1 MPITEQVEQVLGG
14 PRVLR
19 QRVRSIEDMASIV
32 KRGLPFPSLLAL
44 SAHTHIDIP
53 KIARV
58 LMIPA
63 RTMARRRKTRRLSA
77 AESDRL
83 MRLARV
89 VSHAI
94 EVFGDADKA
103 AGWLNEPNRLLK
115 NTAPIDILDTDVG
128 THSVETI
135 LGRIEYGVFS

>member
-1 MPITEQVEQVLGG
+1 MPIAEQIEQVLGG
-14 PRVLR
+14 PGVLR
-19 QRVRSIEDMASIV
+19 GRIRSIGDMASIV
-32 KRGLPFPSLLAL
+32 KRGLPFPSLMAL
-44 SAHTHIDIP
+44 SACTQTDMQ
-53 KIARV
+53 KMGQV

-89 VSHAI
+89 VSQAI

-103 AGWLNEPNRLLK
+103 AAWLHEPNRLLS
-115 NTAPIDILDTDVG
+115 NTAPIDVLDTDAG

-135 LGRIEYGVFS
+135 LGRLDYGVFS

>member
-1 MPITEQVEQVLGG
+1 MQIAEQVEQVLGG
-14 PRVLR
+14 PTVLR
-19 QRVRSIEDMASIV
+19 RRVRSVEDMTLIV
-32 KRGLPFPSLLAL
+32 KKGLPFSSLLAL
-44 SAHTHIDIP
+44 SASTHIDIH
-53 KIARV
+53 KMGQV

-63 RTMARRRKTRRLSA
+63 RTMARRRKTRRLTA

-83 MRLARV
+83 MRFARV

-103 AGWLNEPNRLLK
+103 AAWLNEPNRLL
-115 NTAPIDILDTDVG
+115 NHTAPIDVLDTDAG

-135 LGRIEYGVFS
+135 LGRIDYGVFS

>member
-1 MPITEQVEQVLGG
+1 MPITEQIEQVLGG
-14 PRVLR
+14 PGVLR
-19 QRVRSIEDMASIV
+19 RRIRSMDDMASIV
-32 KRGLPFPSLLAL
+32 KRGLPFPSLMAL
-44 SAHTHIDIP
+44 SACTQIDMQ
-53 KIARV
+53 KMGQV

-94 EVFGDADKA
+94 EVFGDVDKA
-103 AGWLNEPNRLLK
+103 AAWLNEPNRLLK
-115 NTAPIDILDTDVG
+115 NAAPIDLLDTDVG
-128 THSVETI
+128 THSVETM
-135 LGRIEYGVFS
+135 LGRIDYGVFT